1 MIFMILWS
9 ASLLPWEFCSEIFAA
24 GVERGAV
31 TARSEATR
39 QSMSEG
45 IPAWIATAFGLAMT
59 KGCGLAMTMGCG
71 LAMTMGCGLAMTI
84 GIAKSCAYDQAP
96 C

>member
-24 GVERGAV
+24 GVERGVV

-45 IPAWIATAFGLAMT
+45 FPAWIATAFGLNGM
-59 KGCGLAMTMGCG
+59 
-71 LAMTMGCGLAMTI
+71 
-84 GIAKSCAYDQAP
+84 DAP
-96 C
+96 TLNRHQMCQSGYLNNHFNEKERPT

>member
-1 MIFMILWS
+1 MNHGF
-9 ASLLPWEFCSEIFAA
+9 
-24 GVERGAV
+24 V

-59 KGCGLAMTMGCG
+59 VGRGLAMMVGCGLAMMVGRG
-71 LAMTMGCGLAMTI
+71 LAMTVERVHLPA
-84 GIAKSCAYDQAP
+84 
-96 C
+96 

>member
-1 MIFMILWS
+1 MNHGF
-9 ASLLPWEFCSEIFAA
+9 
-24 GVERGAV
+24 V

-59 KGCGLAMTMGCG
+59 RGCSLAMTEGCGLAMTVERVHLSAWAEGSVR
-71 LAMTMGCGLAMTI
+71 A
-84 GIAKSCAYDQAP
+84 
-96 C
+96 